1 MTPTITLLTDFGTR
15 DGYVAAMKGV
25 IASIAPRAAIVD
37 ATHDLRP
44 GDIQGAAWTLRRYWR
59 RYPTGSIHVAVVDPG
74 VGTAR
79 RALAARIE
87 GRLFVAPDNGILT
100 WILHA
105 AELEAAVSLERPAY
119 RLQEVSP
126 TFHGRDIFAPAAAH
140 LAAGV
145 PLADL
150 GSPLI
155 HPVRFPLPDSIHRGN
170 EVEGRVVQI
179 DRFGNLITNL
189 PAAWVAALL
198 EEGPVRTL
206 VGRHDLG
213 TLRTTYADVE
223 VGEPVALIGS
233 EDTVELAVRDGRA
246 SDRLKVGIDAPVIV
260 RRASQPP
267 FRESD

>member
-1 MTPTITLLTDFGTR
+1 
-15 DGYVAAMKGV
+15 
-25 IASIAPRAAIVD
+25 
-37 ATHDLRP
+37 
-44 GDIQGAAWTLRRYWR
+44 
-59 RYPTGSIHVAVVDPG
+59 VDPG
-74 VGTAR
+74 VGTDR
-79 RALAARIE
+79 RAIAARVE
-87 GRLFVAPDNGILT
+87 GRMFVAPDNGILT
-100 WILHA
+100 WVLHA
-105 AELEAAVSLERPAY
+105 AALEAAVSLEHPGY
-119 RLQEVSP
+119 RLPDVAP
-126 TFHGRDIFAPAAAH
+126 TFHGRDLFAPAAAH

-145 PLADL
+145 PLAGL

-213 TLRTTYADVE
+213 TLRTTYADVD

-233 EDTVELAVRDGRA
+233 ESTVELAVRDGRA

-260 RRASQPP
+260 RRASGPP
-267 FRESD
+267 SGADD